1 MAGQNIERRD
11 VLRVFAVAA
20 AAGNFPGFARWS
32 FAGAQQPGDETQP
45 ARYQPRFFTVSEY
58 ETVERLS
65 ELIIPSDGAPGARE
79 AGVAEFIDFMV
90 FSDTA
95 LQYPFRYGLTWLDA
109 RSASLHDRRFVELTE
124 PQQAEILGQLAY
136 KDRHVPGQEDGRRFF
151 QLVRDYTVMGFYT
164 TRIGLEELDYPG
176 LRLYS
181 ESPACPHT
189 GDPEHRGLAPR
200 V

>member
-11 VLRVFAVAA
+11 VMRVLAVAA
-20 AAGNFPGFARWS
+20 AAGHFSGFSAWS
-32 FAGAQQPGDETQP
+32 FAGAGQQAA
-45 ARYQPRFFTVSEY
+45 ARPSRYEPRFFTASEY
-58 ETVERLS
+58 ETVERLA

-90 FSDTA
+90 NSDPA

-109 RSASLHDRRFVELTE
+109 RAASAHGRRFVELAE
-124 PQQAEILGQLAY
+124 AQQEEMLGALAY
-136 KDRHVPGQEDGRRFF
+136 RERHVAGQEDGRRFF
-151 QLVRDYTVMGFYT
+151 QLARDYTVMGFYT
-164 TRIGLEELDYPG
+164 SRAGLEALDYPG

-189 GDPEHRGLAPR
+189 DDPEHRRLTPR
-200 V
+200 E